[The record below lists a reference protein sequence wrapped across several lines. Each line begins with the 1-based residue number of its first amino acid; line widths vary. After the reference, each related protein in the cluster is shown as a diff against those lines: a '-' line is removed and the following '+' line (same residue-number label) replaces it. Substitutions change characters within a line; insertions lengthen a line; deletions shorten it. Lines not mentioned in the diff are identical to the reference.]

1 MPTHV
6 QRGQVSVDSFG
17 AFLAVTT
24 ISDTNITLSAFQT
37 INGYLLTDGDRILV
51 TGQTDP
57 TEDGI
62 YIARTGAWE
71 RAEDGD
77 VGQDLGSQ
85 YFKIEEGTYAGQHW
99 GITNKVGAGVIG
111 TDQIAAAI
119 QAETSTSTEVF
130 NETPTVTPGTNTV
143 TAAND
148 PIDATLRVY
157 RNGVRQE
164 ETEDYSQSGTTI
176 TFVKT
181 LRTNDRVILDYQY
194 LNP

>member
-6 QRGQVSVDSFG
+6 QRGQVSSDSFG

-24 ISDTNITLSAFQT
+24 ISDSNITLSGFQT

-51 TGQTDP
+51 TGQTTP
-57 TEDGI
+57 AEDGI

-77 VGQDLGSQ
+77 TGQDVGSQ
-85 YFKIEEGTYAGQHW
+85 YFKIEAGDFAGQHW
-99 GITNKVGAGVIG
+99 GITNLVGAGVIG
-111 TDQIAAAI
+111 TDQLAAAI
-119 QAETSTSTEVF
+119 QAEASTSTEVW
-130 NETPTVTPGTNTV
+130 NETPSITPNQADV

-148 PIDATLRVY
+148 PIDITLRVY

-164 ETEDYSQSGTTI
+164 STEDYSQSGTTI
-176 TFVKT
+176 TFVKL